1 MSPVGMSLAGMS
13 PAGMSPAGMG
23 LVAADL
29 GVPAVATAAAVLVAA
44 SGGLATN
51 PDAWYRALRVPAWK
65 PPDWA
70 FGPVWAV
77 IFSLTATAGVLA
89 WSGDP
94 DPAARGVLL
103 AAYAVNGALNIAW
116 SVLFF
121 RFRRPDW
128 ALAEIAALWLSVAV
142 LVLVTGRVAAGAG
155 LLHVPYLAWVSVAAC
170 LNLRIVRL
178 NAPFRE
184 PA

>member
-1 MSPVGMSLAGMS
+1 MSLA
-13 PAGMSPAGMG
+13 
-23 LVAADL
+23 AADL
-29 GVPAVATAAAVLVAA
+29 GPPVVAAVAAVLVAVA
-44 SGGLATN
+44 GGLATTT
-51 PDAWYRALRVPAWK
+51 DTWYRRLRVPAWK

-77 IFSLTATAGVLA
+77 IFALTTTAGVLA
-89 WSGDP
+89 WNGDAG
-94 DPAARGVLL
+94 PAARGVLV
-103 AAYAVNGALNIAW
+103 AAYAVNGVLNIAW

-128 ALAEIAALWLSVAV
+128 ALAEVAALWLSIAA
-142 LVLVTGRVAAGAG
+142 LVLVTGRVSGAAA
-155 LLHVPYLAWVSVAAC
+155 LMNLPYLAWVSVAAC

-178 NAPFRE
+178 NGPFAE

>member
-1 MSPVGMSLAGMS
+1 MTPLGLAAGWE
-13 PAGMSPAGMG
+13 PAA
-23 LVAADL
+23 
-29 GVPAVATAAAVLVAA
+29 VAA
-44 SGGLATN
+44 SAAVVVAVAGGLATR
-51 PDAWYRALRVPAWK
+51 PDAWYRRLRVPAWK

-77 IFSLTATAGVLA
+77 IFTLTATAGVLA
-89 WSGDP
+89 WNADP
-94 DPAARGVLL
+94 DPAARGVLA
-103 AAYAVNGALNIAW
+103 AAYAVNGLLNIAW

-128 ALAEIAALWLSVAV
+128 ALAEVAALWLSIAV
-142 LVLVTGRVAAGAG
+142 LMLVTGRVSLGAG
-155 LLHVPYLAWVSVAAC
+155 LMNLPYLAWVSVAAC

-178 NAPFRE
+178 NAPFGQ

>member
-1 MSPVGMSLAGMS
+1 VSLA
-13 PAGMSPAGMG
+13 A
-23 LVAADL
+23 VDL
-29 GVPAVATAAAVLVAA
+29 GPPAVAAVAAVLVAVA
-44 SGGLATN
+44 GGLATTT
-51 PDAWYRALRVPAWK
+51 DAWYRRLRVPAWK

-77 IFSLTATAGVLA
+77 IFALTATAAVLA
-89 WSGDP
+89 WAGDP
-94 DPAARGVLL
+94 DPAARGALL
-103 AAYAVNGALNIAW
+103 AAYAVNGVLNIAW

-128 ALAEIAALWLSVAV
+128 ALAEVAVLWLSIAV
-142 LVLVTGRVAAGAG
+142 LVLVTGRVSTGAG
-155 LLHVPYLAWVSVAAC
+155 LLNLPYLAWVSVAAC

-178 NAPFRE
+178 NAPFAE